1 MHSGSFRKSEASDEP
16 AGPEGR
22 RVMMK
27 QIVASNFNGVAHSS
41 FWLGIILGLNDIF
54 TSTITTGFDLEGDT
68 AEKYM
73 STAKYLWDCDW
84 YRHRNQTDNSGILY

>member
-16 AGPEGR
+16 ASPEGR
-22 RVMMK
+22 RVMVK
-27 QIVASNFNGVAHSS
+27 QIVASNFNGVAHCS

-68 AEKYM
+68 AEKYNEHCRIPLG
-73 STAKYLWDCDW
+73 LWLV
-84 YRHRNQTDNSGILY
+84 QTQKPNW